1 MDQTLQ
7 ENETLLNVI
16 HTELHAEHKH
26 LTTKAVAIEHSIPR
40 SIAASLLEAVPY
52 FNQSDDSEYTYEITR
67 CVFDRVGDKHGK
79 SVVQIRH
86 VFLPHSTFNMHAF
99 IHTISLTTQSAV
111 AKLKTSDEIFSK
123 GNQQTTHKNKIHSIA
138 LKIPNGVSS
147 ILAAHMQT
155 MSLLNDHQDTML
167 DPVLACDAIA
177 PALEVEMAD
186 KDILR
191 NRRVQNQGSG
201 DGAKPN
207 GAGNRKSSLSKSIVK
222 NAAKNPPS
230 HTVAATKKKP
240 TSAASF
246 FKSEPSTKKVKT
258 EKTASKS
265 TSKKPSKEKEP
276 VKKVKKEKVAEQK
289 KGNADDFVGDED
301 EDEDF
306 AREDQA
312 RKERNAIE
320 EEKKNKQRQIK
331 EEKLKQQ
338 VTRKPMPRDDGNGEE
353 DRMDIDDNNN
363 DDDTKDAVHVHGAMD
378 AFATKKVKKDV
389 DPEPKGRKRRK
400 QVLEEKTFVDENGF
414 FRTETVTV
422 WKEIEDGDDEEEEG
436 QTTASICSK
445 IPATKAKPKH
455 KKSMKQQG
463 LMGFFAKKS

>member
-67 CVFDRVGDKHGK
+67 CVFDRVGDKH
-79 SVVQIRH
+79 
-86 VFLPHSTFNMHAF
+86 
-99 IHTISLTTQSAV
+99 V